1 LTRGRHRDEDDDVI
15 AAVFEAKLTRE
26 QAEQLAELMR
36 EGHATRPAAVISTA
50 LTHDGEYAQLIAF
63 WPDRESYDAY
73 VASVPAPRGVE
84 FMRKV
89 GAEPTVRVVDT
100 LQLG

>member
-1 LTRGRHRDEDDDVI
+1 VI
-15 AAVFEAKLTRE
+15 AAVFEAKLSRE
-26 QAEQLAELMR
+26 QADRLVELMR
-36 EGHATRPAAVISTA
+36 EGHSTRPPAVISTA
-50 LTHDGEYAQLIAF
+50 LMLDGEDAQLIAF
-63 WPDRESYDAY
+63 WPDRESFDAY

-89 GAEPTVRVVDT
+89 GAEPTVRIVDT

>member
-1 LTRGRHRDEDDDVI
+1 MI
-15 AAVFEAKLTRE
+15 AAVFEARMSRE

-36 EGHATRPAAVISTA
+36 EGHPTRPPAVISTS
-50 LTHDGEYAQLIAF
+50 LTHDGERAQLVAF
-63 WPDRESYDAY
+63 WPDRESLDRYL
-73 VASVPAPRGVE
+73 ASVPAPRGVE
-84 FMRKV
+84 FMRRV

>member
-1 LTRGRHRDEDDDVI
+1 VI

-36 EGHATRPAAVISTA
+36 EGHATRPQAVISTA
-50 LTHDGEYAQLIAF
+50 LMLDGENAQLIAF
-63 WPDRESYDAY
+63 WPDRESYDRY

-84 FMRKV
+84 FMRQV
-89 GAEPTVRVVDT
+89 GAEPTVRVVET